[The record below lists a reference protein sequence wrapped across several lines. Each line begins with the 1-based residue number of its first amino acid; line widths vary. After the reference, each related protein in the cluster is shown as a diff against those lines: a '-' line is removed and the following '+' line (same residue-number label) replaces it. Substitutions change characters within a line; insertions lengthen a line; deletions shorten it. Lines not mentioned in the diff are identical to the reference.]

1 MICEGVGG
9 SLELREDCLVIRH
22 TMVLGLPSH
31 ELGDEK
37 RIPYS
42 SISAVQFKRAGVLAG
57 HIQFILGG
65 VETTKGLLATIDEEN
80 SLFFSDNK
88 AFEKAR
94 DLIETRLRDSRGYP
108 ALAPGGGAS
117 ATEQLEKL
125 ASFLEMGLLTQQ
137 EFNLQKAALL
147 NAPPIDS
154 PSSKKPP
161 EHCVEPALDPGVL
174 RAGSARDRT
183 IC

>member
-57 HIQFILGG
+57 HIQFSILGG
-65 VETTKGLLATIDEEN
+65 VETTKSLLATIDEEN
-80 SLFFSDNK
+80 SLFFSEIRPSK
-88 AFEKAR
+88 RRVTLLKRACATPGA
-94 DLIETRLRDSRGYP
+94 IRL
-108 ALAPGGGAS
+108 
-117 ATEQLEKL
+117 
-125 ASFLEMGLLTQQ
+125 
-137 EFNLQKAALL
+137 
-147 NAPPIDS
+147 
-154 PSSKKPP
+154 
-161 EHCVEPALDPGVL
+161 
-174 RAGSARDRT
+174 
-183 IC
+183 